1 MNARKSRYVL
11 TSLQQFSSS
20 EATKLQAQAKEV
32 DALRV
37 DGKFVTASGEVP
49 ASNDEV
55 GELLS
60 KCLRWS
66 EIVLERYVCQSKL

>member
-1 MNARKSRYVL
+1 ML
-11 TSLQQFSSS
+11 TKMVKFSSS
-20 EATKLQAQAKEV
+20 EVLKLQAQAKEI
-32 DALRV
+32 DAQRV
-37 DGKFVTASGEVP
+37 DGKFVTASGEIL

-66 EIVLERYVCQSKL
+66 ETVLERYACQLYRLVFKLTSY